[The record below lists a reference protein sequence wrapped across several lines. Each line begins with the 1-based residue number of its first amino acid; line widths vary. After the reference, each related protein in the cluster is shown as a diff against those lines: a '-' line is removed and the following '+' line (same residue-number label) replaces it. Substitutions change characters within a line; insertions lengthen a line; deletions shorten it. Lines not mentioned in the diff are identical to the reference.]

1 MTRQRPLDE
10 EFQMPSFRLDNR
22 VALITGGSRGLGLGM
37 ALALAHSGADIAI
50 ASRTLSDL
58 ETAAALIAATGRKCL
73 MIQSDIGDVTQVPII
88 IEQVTAK
95 FGRLD
100 ILVNAAGINIR
111 QPFDEFTPEDW
122 DKLININLKSA
133 FFLSQAA
140 ARVMRTQGGGKII
153 NVGSISFDLIIPNIA
168 LYAVSKNGLRGL
180 TRALAVEYAKD
191 NITANA
197 IAPGRFWTT
206 MTDAV
211 FSDPERYESAV
222 AVLPMKRPGVPADL
236 AGATLLLAS
245 DAGNYITGQ
254 TIFIDGGWSV
264 NGGVKA

>member
-1 MTRQRPLDE
+1 MKRPLDE

-22 VALITGGSRGLGLGM
+22 VALVTGGSRGLGLGM

-58 ETAAALIAATGRKCL
+58 ETAAGLIRATGREAL
-73 MIQSDIGDVTQVPII
+73 TIQADIGDVAQIPGI

-111 QPFDEFTPEDW
+111 QPFDNFTPEDW

-140 ARVMRTQGGGKII
+140 ARSWSCHCPTGRRGPGE
-153 NVGSISFDLIIPNIA
+153 DA
-168 LYAVSKNGLRGL
+168 LGA
-180 TRALAVEYAKD
+180 
-191 NITANA
+191 
-197 IAPGRFWTT
+197 APL
-206 MTDAV
+206 
-211 FSDPERYESAV
+211 S
-222 AVLPMKRPGVPADL
+222 
-236 AGATLLLAS
+236 
-245 DAGNYITGQ
+245 
-254 TIFIDGGWSV
+254 
-264 NGGVKA
+264 

>member
-1 MTRQRPLDE
+1 MKRPLDE
-10 EFQMPSFRLDNR
+10 EFQMPNFRLDNR

-58 ETAAALIAATGRKCL
+58 ETAAALIEATGRKCL

-88 IEQVTAK
+88 IEQVTSK

-140 ARVMRTQGGGKII
+140 GRIMRTQGGGKII